1 VSTTFRAW
9 DDYFIPG
16 TTVLRNKFGAVD
28 AADLA
33 AKEEFAAQVRLVE
46 LAADP
51 VRGRFDYDHMKE
63 IHRRIFQD
71 VYEWA
76 GQQRVGPDG
85 RMSKSGPDIVNFA
98 VGDPA
103 APTVPY
109 GYYPGPQVADAAE
122 AEYRKLA
129 DANYLTGL
137 GRTDFVDQMA
147 ERWAELNV
155 VHSFREGNTRAQFV
169 FFHQLAEHA
178 GYVLD
183 TAPFQLGEPLRDQF
197 VAARFY
203 SQATGRSD
211 RLGQVLGEAVTPLPS
226 TLPARATSYPM
237 AITEALRASAA
248 TESPQPRPQPSS
260 STPAP
265 RRDRAHGRD

>member
-1 VSTTFRAW
+1 MPTTFRAW

-16 TTVLRNKFGAVD
+16 TTVLRNKLGATD
-28 AADLA
+28 AGDLA
-33 AKEEFAAQVRLVE
+33 AKEEFAASLRLGE
-46 LAADP
+46 LAEDP
-51 VRGRFDYDHMKE
+51 VQGRFDYDHMKE

-76 GQQRVGPDG
+76 GQERVGPDG
-85 RMSKSGPDIVNFA
+85 RMSKTGPDVVNYA

-122 AEYRKLA
+122 TEYRKLA
-129 DANYLTGL
+129 AANYLTGL
-137 GRTDFVDQMA
+137 GRTDFVDQLA

-169 FFHQLAEHA
+169 FFQQLAEHA
-178 GYVLD
+178 GYRLD
-183 TAPFQLGEPLRDQF
+183 PAPFQVGEPLRDRF

-211 RLGQVLGEAVTPLPS
+211 RLAEVLGDAVTPLPR

-237 AITEALRASAA
+237 TITEALRASAA
-248 TESPQPRPQPSS
+248 TDHWPTQPS
-260 STPAP
+260 TGAP
-265 RRDRAHGRD
+265 HTGIDRSHGRD